1 MTFEMRCSK
10 CGSSNIHM
18 EQDGQIK
25 VGERYR
31 ANPVLHCYHCG
42 LIVYGE
48 EKVQHEL
55 SKQKEAFDARLA
67 SDAHQREQAILEKKR
82 EELRA
87 LREAMNPLLERHRT
101 SSKVSKKAA
110 SYARP
115 GVNVSG
121 HALPSRPSSLA
132 QSGSASKNSTSEQM
146 PVSEDQLCAW
156 IQCDKGVGGGRALR
170 RKNSKYCS
178 RQCSNKNARS
188 RFRSRK
194 GTSDDER

>member
-48 EKVQHEL
+48 EKVQQEL
-55 SKQKEAFDARLA
+55 AKQKEAFEARLE
-67 SDAHQREQAILEKKR
+67 SGAHHREQAILAKKR

-87 LREAMNPLLERHRT
+87 LREAMNPLLERHRS

-115 GVNVSG
+115 GVNVTGHSAAPRPAATSSSG
-121 HALPSRPSSLA
+121 ASSRPA
-132 QSGSASKNSTSEQM
+132 AAEQAA
-146 PVSEDQLCAW
+146 VSEDQLCAW
-156 IQCDKGVGGGRALR
+156 INCDKGVGGGRALR

-178 RQCSNKNARS
+178 RQCSNKNARY

-194 GTSDDER
+194 GTG